1 MKGNLGLVLCLF
13 VLFSCARVGS
23 PVGGAKDTIPPVFTG
38 SNIDTTRTNIGR
50 SIGELRLDFDEYV
63 TLKDVSRNL
72 TISPPIKLKKVLP
85 TMLGSKTVLVQWEG
99 DLQENTTYNFNFG
112 NAIADLNEGNVLP
125 YFTFAFS
132 TGPKLDELYITGDIF
147 DGMKPKP
154 TERELLEGSKNNF
167 VVGLYKAEDSL
178 DFRKKP
184 YYIAKADE
192 QGYFELN
199 YLSPGQYRL
208 VAFNDE
214 NQNSV
219 VDPGKESV
227 GFPDYTIDL
236 DSSISSLPI
245 ELFPSSKPVRYVETK
260 AIAGGAELIFEGN
273 PEQIQ
278 VTTDNSKL
286 TDFKVLHRK
295 YSDTARVYFDGN
307 ALGIGISQSEN
318 IKFKYVAEDK
328 SGDASVFYR
337 QLSDEN
343 MTLSNVSGA
352 VIKPSS
358 KMLFESNF
366 PITSLQTQNWKLQ
379 QDSTLSVELTA
390 RIVENNPFK
399 FELEAPFEQNE
410 KYSLTI
416 PRQSVLSY
424 YTSNEKAYE
433 FNFTVDRKENYGT
446 LVVQLA
452 NLPDKPFWIQLLDE
466 KQLVVTNLKGPDN
479 AFTFENLSP
488 GIYSL
493 RILVDENENGFWDSA
508 NLNTLERAERVVVF
522 PKKMEIRPLWENR
535 EYWDVQSNTTQMP
548 ETELDLNSGND
559 EDVD

>member
-1 MKGNLGLVLCLF
+1 MKGNFGLIMCLF

-112 NAIADLNEGNVLP
+112 NAIADLNEGNILP

-132 TGPKLDELYITGDIF
+132 TGPQLDELFITGDIF

-154 TERELLEGSKNNF
+154 TERELLEGSKNDF

-227 GFPDYTIDL
+227 GFPEYAIDL

-260 AIAGGAELIFEGN
+260 TIAGGVELIFEGN
-273 PEQIQ
+273 PEQIEI
-278 VTTDNSKL
+278 TTDNSKVN
-286 TDFKVLHRK
+286 DFKILHRK
-295 YSDTARVYFDGN
+295 HSDTARVYFDAD
-307 ALGIGISQSEN
+307 ALGIGITQSEN

-337 QLSDEN
+337 KIADEN

-352 VIKPSS
+352 VVRPSS
-358 KMLFESNF
+358 KVLFESNF
-366 PITSLQTQNWKLQ
+366 PVTSLQTQNWKLQ
-379 QDSTLSVELTA
+379 QDSTLNLEFNA
-390 RIVENNPFK
+390 RILEGNPFK
-399 FELEAPFEQNE
+399 FEIVAPFEQNK
-410 KYSLTI
+410 KYTLSV
-416 PRQSVLSY
+416 PRQSVFSY
-424 YTSNEKAYE
+424 YTNNDKAYE

-452 NLPDKPFWIQLLDE
+452 NLPDKPFWMQLLDE
-466 KQLVVTNLKGPDN
+466 KQAVVSSFKEPDTT
-479 AFTFENLSP
+479 FSFENISP

-493 RILVDENENGFWDSA
+493 RILIDENENGFWDLA
-508 NLNTLERAERVVVF
+508 NVNTLERAERVVVF
-522 PKKMEIRPLWENR
+522 PKKLEIRPLWENR

-548 ETELDLNSGND
+548 ATELGSNSNKD
-559 EDVD
+559 EDLD